1 MSLVK
6 PLQQPEPTEEY
17 LTSEDAKLDS
27 KLSGLVDLICKTVYY
42 GDYFN
47 QFNVWYALVD
57 GSLNS
62 VIRDVTSNTTLW
74 GKLTKDVQWIQ
85 TEVDGVKVDN
95 YEETLLVALKAAGG
109 WVYAP
114 DVPSVPMRGDSM
126 AVYHW
131 NVLEEKYL
139 AGKPNAVRIKKD
151 FGAVFK

>member
-6 PLQQPEPTEEY
+6 PLEQPEPTEEY
-17 LTSEDAKLDS
+17 LASEDAKLDA
-27 KLSGLVDLICKTVYY
+27 KLVELVDIFCKAVYY

-62 VIRDVTSNTTLW
+62 VINEVVSKTSLW
-74 GKLTKDVQWIQ
+74 DKLTKDVEWVQ
-85 TEVDGVKVDN
+85 TKVDGVKTDN

-109 WVYAP
+109 WVYTP
-114 DVPSVPMRGDSM
+114 DFPSVPMRGDAM
-126 AVYHW
+126 ATYHW